1 MLIGWAFCILKG
13 AKDALLTDTPK
24 EQPNLIQSNTD
35 FIMDAGSLVRKH
47 TQTISQAFLDDLK
60 DARNESTSKPMG
72 EFHRIASIPTV
83 VAEKWLREGFDL
95 WEATGEQIV
104 RKLQAEDMGAFM
116 ATEKRI

>member
-1 MLIGWAFCILKG
+1 MFIGWAFCILKE
-13 AKDALLTDTPK
+13 AKDALLTDTPN

-60 DARNESTSKPMG
+60 DARNDSTSKPMG

-104 RKLQAEDMGAFM
+104 RKLQTEDMGDFM
-116 ATEKRI
+116 ATEKRV

>member
-1 MLIGWAFCILKG
+1 MT
-13 AKDALLTDTPK
+13 DAPK
-24 EQPNLIQSNTD
+24 EQPHLIQSNTD
-35 FIMDAGSLVRKH
+35 FLMDAGTLVRKH

-60 DARNESTSKPMG
+60 DARNESTRKPTG

-104 RKLQAEDMGAFM
+104 RKLKTEDMSAFM
-116 ATEKRI
+116 ATEKHI

>member
-1 MLIGWAFCILKG
+1 M
-13 AKDALLTDTPK
+13 TDTSN

-60 DARNESTSKPMG
+60 DARNDSTSKPMG

-83 VAEKWLREGFDL
+83 VAEKWLREGFNM
-95 WEATGEQIV
+95 WEATGQEIIK
-104 RKLQAEDMGAFM
+104 RLQSEDLGMFM
-116 ATEKRI
+116 ATDRKV

>member
-13 AKDALLTDTPK
+13 AKDALLTDTSN

-60 DARNESTSKPMG
+60 DARNDSTSKPMG

-104 RKLQAEDMGAFM
+104 RKLQTEDMGDFM
-116 ATEKRI
+116 ATEKRV

>member
-1 MLIGWAFCILKG
+1 MTA
-13 AKDALLTDTPK
+13 DNTK
-24 EQPNLIQSNTD
+24 EQPHLIQSNTD
-35 FIMDAGSLVRKH
+35 FIMDAGDLVRKH

-60 DARNESTSKPMG
+60 DARNDSNSKPAG

-83 VAEKWLREGFDL
+83 IAEKWLREGFDL

-104 RKLQAEDMGAFM
+104 RKLKTEDMGAFM

>member
-1 MLIGWAFCILKG
+1 MFIGWAFCILKE
-13 AKDALLTDTPK
+13 AKDALLTDTSN

-60 DARNESTSKPMG
+60 DARNDSTSKPMG

-104 RKLQAEDMGAFM
+104 RKLQTEDMGDFM
-116 ATEKRI
+116 ATEKRV

>member
-1 MLIGWAFCILKG
+1 MTTK
-13 AKDALLTDTPK
+13 
-24 EQPNLIQSNTD
+24 LIQSNTD
-35 FIMDAGSLVRKH
+35 FIHESDALVRKH
-47 TQTISQAFLDDLK
+47 TQNITQAFLDDLK

-72 EFHRIASIPTV
+72 EFHKVASIPTV

>member
-1 MLIGWAFCILKG
+1 MTA
-13 AKDALLTDTPK
+13 DTTK
-24 EQPNLIQSNTD
+24 EQPHLIQSSTD
-35 FIMDAGSLVRKH
+35 FIMDAGDLVRKH

-60 DARNESTSKPMG
+60 DARNDSNSKPAG

-83 VAEKWLREGFDL
+83 IAEKWLREGFDL

-104 RKLQAEDMGAFM
+104 RKLKTEDMGAFM

>member
-1 MLIGWAFCILKG
+1 VFIGWAFCILKE
-13 AKDALLTDTPK
+13 AKDALLTDTPN

-60 DARNESTSKPMG
+60 DARNDSTSKPMG

-104 RKLQAEDMGAFM
+104 RKLQTEDMGDFM
-116 ATEKRI
+116 ATEKRV